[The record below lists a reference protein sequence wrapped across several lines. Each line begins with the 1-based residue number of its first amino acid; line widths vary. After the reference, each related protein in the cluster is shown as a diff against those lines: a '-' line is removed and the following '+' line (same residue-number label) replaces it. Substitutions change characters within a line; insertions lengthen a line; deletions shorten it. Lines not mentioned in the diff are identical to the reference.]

1 MCRYVVHVW
10 DVKKNHIRY
19 IFNSSIFT
27 AVLEVPRCTSLKVNY
42 LNKNFLEI
50 KQMNLRNFKT
60 FIDFLKFKAVGMLM
74 INFLRIYLE
83 ISWVAGGGG

>member
-42 LNKNFLEI
+42 RVSQKTWEFRDEFDI
-50 KQMNLRNFKT
+50 VFVMN
-60 FIDFLKFKAVGMLM
+60 
-74 INFLRIYLE
+74 
-83 ISWVAGGGG
+83 